1 MRAFLMHPERD
12 LDLKREL
19 PAGHE
24 DLIADLELDTLLDA
38 MAQGDELVREICRRE
53 LLFGLH
59 DVADVTHRQSALDDS
74 LANPA
79 VVRDLYAM
87 AGEALAAERRIWATL
102 QRDSP
107 RSMLGTAV
115 QKLEVLAQYLRRLRA
130 AADDHASAF
139 DSPPF
144 TRMFATLRR
153 ELDDAYLERIDE
165 HLRELRFRGG
175 MLLSVQLGAGAVGTG
190 YTLRRARE
198 RGLLERLVDRRGL
211 SFTIP
216 ERDEAGFRAL
226 AEIEDRGVNA
236 VAAALTESVQ
246 HVHNFFVALRAE
258 LAFYVG
264 CLSLHDRLTAK
275 GEPTCMPEVY
285 PLDAGERRSVEGEPR
300 EQMMSARE
308 LYDVCL
314 ALTIEPR
321 VVANDLDAD
330 GGSLVVVTGANQGG
344 KSTFLR
350 SVGLAQLMA
359 QSGMFVPARQLHV
372 TLCAGLE
379 THFRREEDEEM
390 SGGKLDEELSRMS
403 EIADRISR
411 GAILLCN
418 ESFAST
424 NEREGSEIAR
434 QVIRAMVESGVRV
447 LLVTHM
453 FDLAHGF
460 WENPPAPAL
469 FLRAERGDGGARTYR
484 IAEGEPLPT
493 SHGADSF
500 NRVFGRPLPTA
511 TRAGGGD

>member
-1 MRAFLMHPERD
+1 MRALLMHPERD

-24 DLIADLELDTLLDA
+24 DLIADLELGTLLEA

-53 LLFGLH
+53 LLFGL
-59 DVADVTHRQSALDDS
+59 DDIADIAHRQSALGDS

-79 VVRDLYAM
+79 VVRDLYAL
-87 AGEALAAERRIWATL
+87 AGEALTAERRIWATL

-130 AADDHASAF
+130 ATDEHASSF
-139 DSPPF
+139 SSLPF
-144 TRMFATLRR
+144 TRMFATLAR

-165 HLRELRFRGG
+165 HLHELRFRGG
-175 MLLSVQLGAGAVGTG
+175 MLLSVQLGVGALATG

-236 VAAALTESVQ
+236 VAAALTESVE

-264 CLSLHDRLTAK
+264 CLSLHERLATK
-275 GEPTCMPEVY
+275 REPSCMPE
-285 PLDAGERRSVEGEPR
+285 AEP
-300 EQMMSARE
+300 QHAPPVLSARD

-314 ALTIEPR
+314 TLTIEPR

-330 GGSLVVVTGANQGG
+330 GRSMVVVTGANQGG

-359 QSGMFVPARQLHV
+359 QSGMFVPARRLRFS
-372 TLCAGLE
+372 LCAGLH
-379 THFRREEDEEM
+379 THFKREEDEEM

-403 EIADRISR
+403 EIADRIGR
-411 GAILLCN
+411 GAMLLCN

-460 WENPPAPAL
+460 WERPPAPAL

-484 IAEGEPLPT
+484 ISEGEPLPT
-493 SHGADSF
+493 SYGADSF
-500 NRVFGRPLPTA
+500 HRVFGRPLPAA
-511 TRAGGGD
+511 TRAAAQG